1 MEHRRPLKTPDP
13 LARRAG
19 ARWPLPSL
27 TLIVYLAVAVGLGAF
42 ALRQQIVYSLHE
54 GQTFF
59 WADLAI
65 PLWTIAIGILCSV
78 SCSLV
83 GCYLVLRRMS
93 LLGDAISHS
102 VLPGL
107 AIAFFLTGRLTG
119 WPMFLG
125 AMVLGILTSVLT
137 QALARIGKVSEDT
150 SMGVVFTSLF
160 ALGVVLI
167 MSLARRAHIDAEC
180 ILYGQIETAAMDLP
194 PPGWPPVP
202 RSVWMLSGTLLATA
216 LFVAALW
223 KELKIVAFDPALA
236 AAMGFSVPFIH
247 YSLVAMV
254 AVVSVASF
262 EAVGSILV
270 VAMLI
275 VPAATAALVTDRLS
289 SMMAWAAV
297 FAIVSAIFGYILGAG
312 LATSVAGMM
321 AVVAGVQL
329 AGAVLIGPHYG
340 LVARWLRNL
349 SLSVRIA
356 SEDVIAQLYRAE
368 ERAKGFRLAS
378 GGREGP
384 GATGVGRRESGVGNQ
399 KAGIRSQESATGSRE
414 SGVSSLVRWL
424 ADWHIARANWVQS
437 DSVGNRRLTDAG
449 RTAARNLVRAHR
461 LWETYLDTHFDLPRD
476 HLHDAAERM
485 EHFLDPGLQAE
496 LDAELAGVS
505 TDPHGKAIPPPK

>member
-1 MEHRRPLKTPDP
+1 MEHRRQLKSEGALALREP
-13 LARRAG
+13 LAVRQKS
-19 ARWPLPSL
+19 RWPLPSL
-27 TLIVYLAVAVGLGAF
+27 SLIIYLAVAVGLGALV
-42 ALRQQIVYSLHE
+42 LRQQIVHSLHQ
-54 GQTFF
+54 GQTFV

-78 SCSLV
+78 SCALV

-180 ILYGQIETAAMDLP
+180 ILYGQIETAAVDLP

-202 RSVWMLSGTLLATA
+202 RSIWMLSGTLLVTA

-247 YSLVAMV
+247 YSLVAM
-254 AVVSVASF
+254 
-262 EAVGSILV
+262 VGSILV

-356 SEDVIAQLYRAE
+356 SEDVIARLYRAE
-368 ERAKGFRLAS
+368 ERGQ
-378 GGREGP
+378 GP
-384 GATGVGRRESGVGNQ
+384 GV
-399 KAGIRSQESATGSRE
+399 RSQESANSP
-414 SGVSSLVRWL
+414 LVQWL
-424 ADWHIARANWVQS
+424 ADWRISRANWVQS
-437 DSVGNRRLTDAG
+437 DSLGNPRLTDAG
-449 RTAARNLVRAHR
+449 RSAARNLVRAHR